1 MKVRIF
7 ADAAQMSTPI
17 CSRVRCLADSIPV
30 LDHAEHADCCLDLL
44 LSMPI
49 VDDSLGIF
57 GIDGNRILVSGFLA
71 MVERGLRT
79 QDDATMV

>member
-1 MKVRIF
+1 
-7 ADAAQMSTPI
+7 
-17 CSRVRCLADSIPV
+17 
-30 LDHAEHADCCLDLL
+30 
-44 LSMPI
+44 MPI